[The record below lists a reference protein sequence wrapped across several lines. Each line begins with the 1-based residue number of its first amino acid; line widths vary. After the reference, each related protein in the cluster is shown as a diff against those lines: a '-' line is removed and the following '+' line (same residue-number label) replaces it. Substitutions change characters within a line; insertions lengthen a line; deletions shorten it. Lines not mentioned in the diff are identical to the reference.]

1 VPATGQVVIGYM
13 KGDKHSAALQQ
24 TLASIFRG
32 VREVR
37 LVYLFGSKV
46 YDDEGPLSD
55 YDFGILFDERK
66 LGPSLVAE
74 VGHALSKVLE
84 TDRVDVVPLNRAPIE
99 LAYSVIFQGELIY
112 EFDRATRVEYEARI
126 LGLYGDYLPV
136 LREQRRDILQGGVD
150 DTRVQRYREA
160 FRRTERTLG
169 EIAAAQK
176 KI

>member
-1 VPATGQVVIGYM
+1 MAGH
-13 KGDKHSAALQQ
+13 KNSAALQES
-24 TLASIFRG
+24 LASIFRA

-37 LVYLFGSKV
+37 LVYLFGSKI

-55 YDFGILFDERK
+55 YDFGILFDDGK
-66 LGPSLVAE
+66 SGPSLAAE
-74 VGHALSKVLE
+74 VAHALSTVLE
-84 TDRVDVVPLNRAPIE
+84 TDRVDVVPLNRAPTE
-99 LAYSVIFQGELIY
+99 LAYSVIFQGDLIY
-112 EFDRATRVEYEARI
+112 ELDRATRVEYEARI

-160 FRRTERTLG
+160 FRRTQRTLD